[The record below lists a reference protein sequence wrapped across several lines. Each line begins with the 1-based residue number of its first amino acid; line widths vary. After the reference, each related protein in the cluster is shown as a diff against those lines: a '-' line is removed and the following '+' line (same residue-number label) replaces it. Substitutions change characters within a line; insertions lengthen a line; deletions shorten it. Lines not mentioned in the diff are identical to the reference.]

1 MAKSIA
7 DITKN
12 YQDFSEA
19 MRGYLRLQGSQ
30 KYDPEQFQW
39 FRPEG
44 VDDTTDLEQI
54 SAPFQADEL
63 NEMAK
68 KLVNEADFG
77 TAHSGDYA
85 LVAMQHDAIVSAN
98 RAFASRHRS
107 KIRHFVH
114 ANGIFDR
121 LGGDY
126 GTFHYSY
133 DMILANLK
141 RLASEAAR

>member
-1 MAKSIA
+1 
-7 DITKN
+7 
-12 YQDFSEA
+12 
-19 MRGYLRLQGSQ
+19 
-30 KYDPEQFQW
+30 
-39 FRPEG
+39 

-54 SAPFQADEL
+54 SEPFKADEL
-63 NEMAK
+63 NEMAR
-68 KLVNEADFG
+68 KLVNEADFS
-77 TAHSGDYA
+77 TANSGDYA

-107 KIRHFVH
+107 KLRHFAH

-121 LGGDY
+121 LGGEY

-141 RLASEAAR
+141 RLASEATR